1 MWIVSWDPILKK
13 NLLKFVFVGLVNSA
27 QNPYKKHQHK
37 HKCNCVCIQTVTK
50 NKIAMVRFLFAFTH
64 AHLAHYTNIIS
75 HSQSLGRSTRVPML
89 VFFFIFSQ
97 NTNTHLTVSHP
108 PTSVPPSPP
117 SPPSFHSKII
127 GKLFRN
133 L

>member
-75 HSQSLGRSTRVPML
+75 HSHSLGRSTRVPYACFL
-89 VFFFIFSQ
+89 FHFLTKYKYSSHSLSSSHQCTSFPTISTIFSQ
-97 NTNTHLTVSHP
+97 QDHWKTL
-108 PTSVPPSPP
+108 
-117 SPPSFHSKII
+117 
-127 GKLFRN
+127 
-133 L
+133 